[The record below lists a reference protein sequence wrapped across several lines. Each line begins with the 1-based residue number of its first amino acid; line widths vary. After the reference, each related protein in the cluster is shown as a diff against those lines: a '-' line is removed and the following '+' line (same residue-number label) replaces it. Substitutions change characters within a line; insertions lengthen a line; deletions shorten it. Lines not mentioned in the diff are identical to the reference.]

1 MAPGRRPSSQRGV
14 TYGIQLILVCAVSSS
29 AVAAETRVTLA
40 NAHIRVTLEKAGGA
54 WRLASLARRDGRD
67 GLAVRSDEF
76 EILLFDGSR
85 YTAADYA
92 HCGGP
97 TRGRQAGCETIRVDY
112 RRKAPAS
119 QAAPQ
124 AITVHYTLGDGPYV
138 RKRVHLAMREGQKV
152 DRLQV
157 LRFSTDRGA
166 SRGGLGQPVFVG
178 NWFFGVDYPGFHSR
192 HSDGFVEPD
201 FLYRHPYDIDL
212 EGGDREHAPRK
223 GLVTLFHFPGRARR
237 QPDGTWGIR
246 SKTAVI
252 GISRRKGEGAELGLL
267 DYIAETRKPT
277 RSHLH
282 YNNWYSAEGK
292 TLTVDRFVHG
302 VYRTLR
308 DRLKPYGAKLDAMVP
323 DHGWE
328 NSKTFG
334 RIFEPKADSR
344 HDPLPKVSEALMRE
358 GTRLGIWVALD
369 GTNQSLKRGLE
380 VGYRSAYKQGF
391 DRSAARWHQGKDYF
405 DLLDPKYQSDVRRSL
420 RLLLVDAKVDYVKH
434 DFNHNFTTHHL
445 PQRHAR
451 ERCLDTTLELLAY
464 ERELHPGVFQNYTNG
479 TWFSPW
485 WLQAVDCLWMMSG
498 DSGGG
503 GAWPE
508 LSRRAGATTYR
519 DKYFFQSFHNPR
531 RCPRPIVPIANFMT
545 HGILFSKRKPFTD
558 FKDTLRDW
566 SDYVVMYFAR
576 GTTLKE
582 LYIDPELLDEDQWKV
597 LGMAANWAVR
607 NQRRLMNTL
616 FVGGD
621 PERGKVYGYV
631 SWVDDRAIL
640 ALRNPDRERQTIK
653 VPFDRSVYYRG
664 PDGRAYRAR
673 AVYPFVE
680 PMPWRLTSGRAFDVA
695 VPGESV
701 HVFELEPGSPRSQR
715 ASMPAPLPVAEAGVR
730 DDVFELTLRV
740 PDEALGRYDL
750 LVQPWAVATPSLRID
765 GAETA
770 PTRSNQGKRWGLY
783 AYDLRGRR
791 GGTLTIAGRLV
802 APKDAP
808 RLRPHRKAL
817 LDVWLIADRKVTS
830 PDTNVPAGG
839 YPYAVSKG
847 FRRLSQRLIERKRI
861 KVRVASKRHDGGAR

>member
-1 MAPGRRPSSQRGV
+1 MIPGRRPSSQRGR
-14 TYGIQLILVCAVSSS
+14 TCGIPLIFVCALCSW
-29 AVAAETRVTLA
+29 AIAAETRVTLA
-40 NAHIRVTLEKAGGA
+40 NAHIRVTLEKGGGA
-54 WRLASLARRDGRD
+54 WRLAHLARSDGED
-67 GLAVRSDEF
+67 GLAVNSDEF

-92 HCGGP
+92 HGGGP
-97 TRGRQAGCETIRVDY
+97 TRGRQAGRETVCIDY
-112 RRKAPAS
+112 RRKASTP
-119 QAAPQ
+119 QTAPQ
-124 AITVHYTLGDGPYV
+124 GITVHYTLGDGPYV
-138 RKRVHLAMREGQKV
+138 RKSICLAMREGEKV

-157 LRFSTDRGA
+157 LRFSTDREA
-166 SRGGLGQPVFVG
+166 SRGGLGQPVFIG
-178 NWFFGVDYPGFHSR
+178 NWFFGVEYPGFYSR

-201 FLYRHPYDIDL
+201 VMYRIPYDIDL
-212 EGGDREHAPRK
+212 EGGDREHAPRR

-237 QPDGTWGIR
+237 QPDKTWGIQSR
-246 SKTAVI
+246 TAVI
-252 GISRRKGEGAELGLL
+252 GISRARGEGAEIGLL

-282 YNNWYSAEGK
+282 YNNWYSADGK
-292 TLTVDRFVHG
+292 VVSVDGFVHG
-302 VYRTLR
+302 VYRTIR
-308 DRLKPYGAKLDAMVP
+308 DRLKPYGATLDAMVP

-328 NSKTFG
+328 NSKTFD
-334 RIFEPKADSR
+334 RIFEPKTDGR
-344 HDPLPKVSEALMRE
+344 CDPLPKVGEALIRE
-358 GTRLGIWVALD
+358 GTRLGIWMALD

-405 DLLDPKYQSDVRRSL
+405 DILDPRYQSDLKRSL
-420 RLLLVDAKVDYVKH
+420 RLLLVDAKVDYIKH

-451 ERCLDTTLELLAY
+451 ERCLDATLDLLAY

-485 WLQAVDCLWMMSG
+485 WLQVVDCLWMMSG

-508 LSRRAGATTYR
+508 LSLRAGATTYR
-519 DKYFFQSFHNPR
+519 DKYFFQNFNNPQ
-531 RCPRPIVPIANFMT
+531 RCPRPIIPIANFMT

-607 NQRRLMNTL
+607 NQRRLMNTV

-621 PERGKVYGYV
+621 PERGGVYGYV

-640 ALRNPDRERQTIK
+640 TLRNPDRGPQAIK

-664 PDGRAYRAR
+664 PNGRPCRAR
-673 AVYPFVE
+673 VIYPFIE
-680 PMPWRLTSGRAFDVA
+680 AMPWRLTSGQAFEVE

-701 HVFELEPGSPRSQR
+701 HVFELEPGGPQR
-715 ASMPAPLPVAEAGVR
+715 NRAGRPAPLPAAEAGVR
-730 DDVFELTLRV
+730 DDAFELTLRV
-740 PDEALGRYDL
+740 PDEAFKRYDL
-750 LVQPWAVATPSLRID
+750 VVQPWAAVTPSLRID
-765 GAETA
+765 GAEA
-770 PTRSNQGKRWGLY
+770 AATRSNRGKAWGLH
-783 AYDLRGRR
+783 AYDLRDRR
-791 GGTLTIAGRLV
+791 GRTVEIVGRLT
-802 APKDAP
+802 APADGP
-808 RLRPHRKAL
+808 RLRPDRKAL
-817 LDVWLIADRKVTS
+817 LDVWLIADRKATL
-830 PDTNVPAGG
+830 PGANGPADG
-839 YPYAVSKG
+839 YPHAVSKD
-847 FRRLSQRLIERKRI
+847 FRHLSQRLIDKKEI
-861 KVRVASKRHDGGAR
+861 EVHVAPRQHDGGAR